1 MLPQSQ
7 WVQTYVSPAGV
18 GMFCFFCIHHSL
30 RLLHSFIPPLTWG
43 SLSCKGKNL
52 MEKSYLGLSVPMCL
66 SLSVQNAW
74 LSSLCLFPSAAG
86 GSISDDG
93 WARHWSASLAG
104 MLLYLS
110 LSLVWILAKGF
121 FYLFLKPDSSYHMV
135 ASSPVQTPRL
145 SLTSNSLLLA
155 AAKID
160 FACPIVLHLNSN
172 KIVIQWKRKLI

>member
-1 MLPQSQ
+1 
-7 WVQTYVSPAGV
+7 
-18 GMFCFFCIHHSL
+18 MFS
-30 RLLHSFIPPLTWG
+30 IPPG
-43 SLSCKGKNL
+43 SYTLSAFSSAAFSRERDL
-52 MEKSYLGLSVPMCL
+52 METSWLGLSALQIP
-66 SLSVQNAW
+66 SLSAQSGCGF
-74 LSSLCLFPSAAG
+74 LYLIPSAAG

-93 WARHWSASLAG
+93 WAGHWSASLAG